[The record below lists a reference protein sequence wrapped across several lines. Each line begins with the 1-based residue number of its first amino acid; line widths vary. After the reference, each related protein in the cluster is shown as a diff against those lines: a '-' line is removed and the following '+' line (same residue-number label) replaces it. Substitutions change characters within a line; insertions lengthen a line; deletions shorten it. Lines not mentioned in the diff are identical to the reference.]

1 MTAYRLDHVHY
12 SPRSIFWFYTIIVT
26 RFSIL
31 SSILY
36 GGYKHTRRVLL
47 IEYFN
52 DKIASLPLL
61 ARRLILVDFGPDG
74 QQRPSQANPSVR
86 RHTWYIVVV
95 MHPHCYQMGLHR
107 SWRSY
112 SQSEDQP
119 LIIHLYCY
127 GSCIDIRHSSIP
139 CGAPTLVVIL
149 WEVFVI
155 NHVTLALYSYS

>member
-1 MTAYRLDHVHY
+1 
-12 SPRSIFWFYTIIVT
+12 
-26 RFSIL
+26 
-31 SSILY
+31 
-36 GGYKHTRRVLL
+36 L
-47 IEYFN
+47 IEHFN
-52 DKIASLPLL
+52 DKIVGLPLL
-61 ARRLILVDFGPDG
+61 ARRLMTRGYFIITCPTEVLRTR
-74 QQRPSQANPSVR
+74 RPSQANPSVR
-86 RHTWYIVVV
+86 RHTWYIIVV

-155 NHVTLALYSYS
+155 